1 MPPPAVTRKWTQPDR
16 RVGRPPLADQLAA
29 LILRLAWENPRW
41 GYQRIKGELLHLGL
55 QVSATVM

>member
-1 MPPPAVTRKWTQPDR
+1 VTRKWTQPYR
-16 RVGRPPLADQLAA
+16 RGGRPPLAEHLAA